1 MLFDQGGA
9 SRDQQ
14 RQGRSAATEGLPP
27 DAVRN
32 QLDKIF
38 SSQAFG
44 NSPQL
49 CRFLRFVAD
58 QEIGGQGDQLKE
70 YLVGVEVFRKDQ
82 SFDPRLD
89 TVVRTEARRL
99 RRKLTEYY
107 QTEGLTDTIEID
119 LPKGSYRPVFRAR
132 PGMPQARVGRSAG
145 LRSRGRFLAA
155 GVFLAVAGVA
165 TYWLSTRA
173 TEPGP
178 GHRSLHSIAVLP
190 LENLS
195 ADPEQEYFSDGMTD
209 ALITDLA
216 KLNSLRVISRTSVL
230 QYKRVKRPL
239 PEIAR
244 QLGVDYVVEGTVL
257 GAGERVR
264 INAQLIAVRNEHL
277 LWADIYERDRGDA
290 LALQGELARAIA
302 RQISIHVTPQEQAR
316 LGSRSISPEAQDDY
330 LKGRFNWHTRDQDRL
345 MKSVEYFQR
354 AIAKEPGYA
363 LAYAGLSDS
372 YSVLSGRTTGPDRKD
387 LLERARGA
395 AKKAIALDDSLG
407 EAHAGLAVSSW
418 DWTWQEDEREFRRA
432 IELSPGYATAH
443 QWYAGLLTECGRVEE
458 GLAEAR
464 RAVELDPLSP
474 SVNQTLGWA
483 LYMARQ
489 YDRAIQQ
496 FQHAIEAFP
505 DFTQSYA
512 SLGLAYEAKGMH
524 REAIAVLETLM
535 KLTGGA
541 PPAAALLAHAH
552 AGEGDRSEARRRL
565 DEFKKRKDVTPIL
578 FALLSVDVGD
588 KTGAFEWFAKG
599 VEQRSM
605 FIDEVKVEPM
615 YDSLHSDPR
624 FATLLKKMNLA
635 N

>member
-1 MLFDQGGA
+1 
-9 SRDQQ
+9 
-14 RQGRSAATEGLPP
+14 
-27 DAVRN
+27 
-32 QLDKIF
+32 
-38 SSQAFG
+38 
-44 NSPQL
+44 
-49 CRFLRFVAD
+49 
-58 QEIGGQGDQLKE
+58 
-70 YLVGVEVFRKDQ
+70 
-82 SFDPRLD
+82 
-89 TVVRTEARRL
+89 
-99 RRKLTEYY
+99 
-107 QTEGLTDTIEID
+107 
-119 LPKGSYRPVFRAR
+119 
-132 PGMPQARVGRSAG
+132 
-145 LRSRGRFLAA
+145 
-155 GVFLAVAGVA
+155 
-165 TYWLSTRA
+165 
-173 TEPGP
+173 
-178 GHRSLHSIAVLP
+178 
-190 LENLS
+190 
-195 ADPEQEYFSDGMTD
+195 
-209 ALITDLA
+209 
-216 KLNSLRVISRTSVL
+216 
-230 QYKRVKRPL
+230 
-239 PEIAR
+239 
-244 QLGVDYVVEGTVL
+244 
-257 GAGERVR
+257 
-264 INAQLIAVRNEHL
+264 
-277 LWADIYERDRGDA
+277 
-290 LALQGELARAIA
+290 
-302 RQISIHVTPQEQAR
+302 
-316 LGSRSISPEAQDDY
+316 
-330 LKGRFNWHTRDQDRL
+330 